1 MTTPAILKNSLL
13 RVTFTGADDHTDIEA
28 LFELGMR
35 YPGQIEFGILYSL
48 TQMGV
53 GRYPSK
59 EWIGRLLQRLAGRS
73 DAEKEGIRFS
83 LHVCGRAVADMV
95 TNRAVPIALLEQFD
109 RVQLNFRSDGY
120 DIEDIRHFVSRM
132 DALGIEVITQHNSAN
147 ADLWSHLVA
156 EKNHAVLFDE
166 SGGRGVERSSWHDPL
181 PDIFCG
187 YAGGLGPDN
196 VYRCLDEIQKTA
208 GRRSYW
214 IDMEGKLRNE
224 HDQFDLSRV
233 QAVMAQVVRWES
245 DVHNAQL
252 QSSQAARD
260 GVASD
265 ASVSVSAALEFHR
278 LMSLIERVGMDAGD
292 LNIARRIDRDLVARV
307 RAVPAF
313 REAVDAALQNARS
326 RLSAVILD
334 AQTTIG
340 ACEMLLFV
348 GGSQTS
354 SSVTPE

>member
-13 RVTFTGADDHTDIEA
+13 RVTFTGADDHTNIEA

-59 EWIGRLLQRLAGRS
+59 EWLDRLLQRLAGRS
-73 DAEKEGIRFS
+73 DKEKEGIRFS

-120 DIEDIRHFVSRM
+120 EIEDIRHFVSRM
-132 DALGIEVITQHNSAN
+132 DAIGIEVITQHNSAN

-166 SGGRGVERSSWHDPL
+166 SYGRGVERSSWHDPL

-196 VYRCLDEIQKTA
+196 VYRCLGEIQKTA
-208 GRRSYW
+208 GRLSYW

-224 HDQFDLSRV
+224 HDQFDLSKAE
-233 QAVMAQVVRWES
+233 AVLAEVTRWER
-245 DVHNAQL
+245 DVHLAQL
-252 QSSQAARD
+252 GSSHVDRD
-260 GVASD
+260 GADSD
-265 ASVSVSAALEFHR
+265 TSVSAALEFHS
-278 LMSLIERVGMDAGD
+278 LMSLIERVGVDAGD

-313 REAVDAALQNARS
+313 REAVDAALQAARS
-326 RLSAVILD
+326 RLSAVISD

-340 ACEMLLFV
+340 ACEMLLFI
-348 GGSQTS
+348 GGNQTS
-354 SSVTPE
+354 SNVTPE